1 MRENVSMQLDDLNE
15 AQRQAVLHLGGPA
28 LVVAGAGS
36 GKTRVLTRRIAYL
49 IANGIPANAILAIT
63 FTNKAAG
70 EMKERLTDLVGPA
83 AKWMWVST
91 FHSICV
97 RILRKHCAHLGYKSG
112 FAIYD
117 TADQLRLIKLVANA
131 AGVDV
136 KQVRPQ
142 AIANWISNCKNELID
157 PEDSHIQV
165 HNPNEEKY
173 FEIYCEYQRRLRA
186 TNAFDFD
193 DLIMETVRLFKEIP
207 EVLQEYRHRFAH
219 VLVDEYQDTNYAQY
233 MLVRLLC
240 EEDPQLPTPE
250 LMVVGDSDQSIYA
263 FRGATIR
270 NILDFVKDFPGAV
283 EIALEQNYR
292 STQNILS
299 AANAI
304 IEKNP
309 NRPKKELWS
318 AKGSGA
324 KISGYYAANE
334 VSEANFI
341 AQEISDL
348 IFSNKYRGSEIAVFY
363 RTNAQS
369 RALEQAFRNKGIG
382 YRMVGGTRFY
392 ERKEIKDLLAYLK
405 LLINPDDDV
414 SARRVLNLP
423 KRGIGARSESLVAQY
438 ATENG
443 ISFFAALTK
452 IDEISMAG
460 RAAKEILQF
469 VQLIKDLQIL
479 VENNVKASE
488 IIRETAIKSGLI
500 EMLQSSKDPQDESRL
515 ENLQELVSDAV
526 AFEKEQLAALAELET
541 GDMDILEL
549 AELGILP
556 DPSLHGFLEG
566 VALVSDSDEIPSVTQ
581 DLVTFMTLHTA
592 KGLEFPVVFL
602 SGCDE
607 GLFPHERCF
616 GNPEELA
623 EERRLAYVGVTRA
636 EQKLYVTGAAD
647 RNIFG
652 QNKAFMPSRFVT
664 DIPEDLLEW
673 VHKAGGM
680 QRAWGIPDEF
690 DIPSWTSSATSTA
703 KAESRIKTAKK
714 TPVIALEIGDSV
726 LHPKFGMGEVLALG
740 PGTADID
747 FGSYGTKRLALRVAP
762 LEKL

>member
-1 MRENVSMQLDDLNE
+1 MSMQLDDLNE
-15 AQRQAVLHLGGPA
+15 AQRQAVLHQGAPI

-49 IANGIPANAILAIT
+49 IASGIPANAILAIT

-70 EMKERLTDLVGPA
+70 EMKERLVDLVGPA

-117 TADQLRLIKLVANA
+117 SADQLRLIKLIANA

-157 PEDSHIQV
+157 AEDSHIQV

-173 FEIYCEYQRRLRA
+173 FEIYCEYQRRLKA
-186 TNAFDFD
+186 ANAFDFD
-193 DLIMETVRLFKEIP
+193 DLIMETVRLFKEVP
-207 EVLQEYRHRFAH
+207 EVLQEYRKRFAH
-219 VLVDEYQDTNYAQY
+219 VLVDEYQDTNHAQY
-233 MLVRLLC
+233 MLVKLLC
-240 EEDPQLPTPE
+240 EAHSELPTPE

-270 NILDFVKDFPGAV
+270 NILDFVKDFPGAT

-304 IEKNP
+304 IVKNP
-309 NRPKKELWS
+309 NRPKKDLWS
-318 AKGSGA
+318 ANGA
-324 KISGYYAANE
+324 GEKISGYYAANE
-334 VSEANFI
+334 VLEANFI

-348 IFSNKYRGSEIAVFY
+348 IFSHKYRGSEIAVFY

-369 RALEQAFRNKGIG
+369 RALEQAFRHKGIG

-405 LLINPDDDV
+405 LLINPDDDISV
-414 SARRVLNLP
+414 RRILNLP
-423 KRGIGARSESLVAQY
+423 KRGIGARTEAIVAQY
-438 ATENG
+438 ASANG
-443 ISFFAALTK
+443 ISFFSALTK
-452 IDEISMAG
+452 IDDIPMATRAVKEIS
-460 RAAKEILQF
+460 QF
-469 VQLIKDLQIL
+469 VELIKDLQLL

-500 EMLQSSKDPQDESRL
+500 EMLQNSKDPQDESRL
-515 ENLQELVSDAV
+515 ENLQELASDA
-526 AFEKEQLAALAELET
+526 ATFEKEQLEALAALEAEDTDAE
-541 GDMDILEL
+541 EL

-556 DPSLHGFLEG
+556 DPSLYGFLEG
-566 VALVSDSDEIPSVTQ
+566 VALVADADEIPASAQ

-616 GNPEELA
+616 SNQEELA

-652 QNKAFMPSRFVT
+652 QNKAFMVSRFVN
-664 DIPEDLLEW
+664 DIPEELLEW
-673 VHKAGGM
+673 IHKAGSNRSG
-680 QRAWGIPDEF
+680 WGIPNEF
-690 DIPSWTSSATSTA
+690 DLPSWTSAVATTEKSEPKT
-703 KAESRIKTAKK
+703 KTIKKQQ
-714 TPVIALEIGDSV
+714 ILELEIGDSV
-726 LHPKFGMGEVLALG
+726 LHPKFGMGQVLALG

-747 FGSYGTKRLALRVAP
+747 FGSYGVKRLALRVAP